1 MSKPRRGSRQP
12 DLIPRSKRPTI
23 SVAANHRLV
32 ELTDRIDWTELELR
46 AERIRA
52 SKLKNAAG
60 RPPHLRVLLGAMV
73 LRATRAM
80 PYRVLEDQIR
90 YYAPARYLCGLTETE
105 WSPDHNTLHD
115 FIELMGEEGARLINE
130 HIVEWAVE
138 EKLADAT
145 LMVADTIAQ
154 EAAVPYPNEMRLMSA
169 FVRAVATATQKAG
182 GALKSFAASTASSF
196 EQATVK
202 LREFR
207 LFAKEKSKEQR
218 LKMTARMLGLV
229 EKINNQLG
237 KAIGAASASKERL
250 KRHAR
255 IAHAN
260 ADKLHG
266 VMKRLG
272 PQIRYWLKTGFV
284 ATGKIVSMHIPEIYS
299 IVRGKV
305 GKTVEFGLNWGIRRL
320 RGGFVLA
327 TLAQG
332 RKDLQD
338 ARYAVDAIDEH
349 TALFKAPP
357 RSYAYDRGGWSE
369 KNVAEIKRRGV
380 KDVGL
385 APRGRAKWL
394 VSGKMRRTLVS
405 ERAQVEGGI
414 GTIKH
419 QKYGFNRP
427 PARSARMMG
436 ACGQLAVL
444 GFNLNKMVRELA
456 KSKEVVLVG

>member
-1 MSKPRRGSRQP
+1 MSKQARGSRQP
-12 DLIPRSKRPTI
+12 ELFPRSKRPTI
-23 SVAANHRLV
+23 PVAANHRLV
-32 ELTDRIDWTELELR
+32 ELTDLVDWTELEIR
-46 AERIRA
+46 AEKIRA

-60 RPPHLRVLLGAMV
+60 RPPHMRTLLGAMV
-73 LRATRAM
+73 LRATRYM

-115 FIELMGEEGARLINE
+115 FIELMGEEGGRLINE
-130 HIVEWAVE
+130 YVVEWAVE
-138 EKLADAT
+138 EKLADPS
-145 LMVADTIAQ
+145 LMVADTTAQ
-154 EAAVPYPNEMRLMSA
+154 EAAIPHPNEMRLMSS
-169 FVRAVATATQKAG
+169 FVRAVATASQKAG
-182 GALKSFAASTASSF
+182 GALKKFAAGAAKSF
-196 EQATVK
+196 EKAKVK

-218 LKMTARMLGLV
+218 MKMTAQMLGLA
-229 EKINNQLG
+229 EKINTQLG
-237 KAIGAASASKERL
+237 KAIGVAAASKQRL
-250 KRHAR
+250 KKHAKV
-255 IAHAN
+255 AHAN
-260 ADKLHG
+260 AEKLHR
-266 VMKRLG
+266 VMDQLA

-284 ATGKIVSMHIPEIYS
+284 ATGKIVSMHIPEIYA

-338 ARYAVDAIDEH
+338 ARYAVAAVDEH
-349 TALFKAPP
+349 TALFKTPP

-369 KNVAEIKRRGV
+369 KNIAELKRRGV
-380 KDVGL
+380 RDVGL

-394 VSGKMRRTLVS
+394 VDGKIRDTLVS

-419 QKYGFNRP
+419 QKYGFNKP
-427 PARSARMMG
+427 AARSARMMG

-456 KSKEVVLVG
+456 SRRDVVLVG